1 MTRYM
6 FGMFCKTDEY
16 GGGDNVFQRTNN
28 VFRER
33 IGSTERKGV
42 IQYDRHTRK

>member
-1 MTRYM
+1 M